1 MPGFHK
7 LFRLDVTAN
16 SGSLLV
22 YVKGSLPVRE
32 LQAYKLPCDIQ
43 RISFEI
49 NLRKEKW
56 LFIGIYI
63 PPSQKSQYFMNILAD
78 LLDFYSMQYENEVV
92 LGDFNLKPKNLITLG
107 VLNNYAINT

>member
-16 SGSLLV
+16 SGGLLV
-22 YVKGSLPVRE
+22 YIKGSLPVRE

-56 LFIGIYI
+56 LFI
-63 PPSQKSQYFMNILAD
+63 S
-78 LLDFYSMQYENEVV
+78 
-92 LGDFNLKPKNLITLG
+92 
-107 VLNNYAINT
+107 INHHHRKVNTS